1 MIKISLYILF
11 ALSLFSCVMFNQ
23 RTPPP
28 LRSSEIKSIP
38 AEKKF
43 FPNITLFHE
52 SMDSSIIFISVKSD
66 DLLYVRSEANAEF
79 TAKMKVNYQIFK
91 EGTKI
96 PLDTGTLFLNDEG
109 NIKNKTVV
117 LRKKIK
123 LETGKTYESVF
134 KCSDLNREEK
144 YTIELILN
152 KENENNRQ
160 NFLLLKENQVPIFNN
175 VTNEK
180 SIWLAH
186 PKLSSQSLW
195 VRYYNRKF
203 DVPAPP
209 FSDNKLVK
217 FSYQP
222 DSLFEAKL
230 NDSGY
235 VKLNL
240 KEKGFYHFQRDSS
253 KQEGFTLFLFK
264 GEYPRITHVDQ
275 LAEPLRYLTSTAEY
289 TKIIESTDVKKSVD
303 NFWLDKCGSKERAR
317 EIIKQYYGRAE
328 KANKLYGSFVEGWKT
343 DRGMISIIFGEPY
356 SITKTID
363 TEIWYYNNERA
374 YSYITFTFIKV
385 KNPFSDNDY
394 ILTREPGFKTQ
405 WYRAVE
411 SWRQGRS
418 FNANNF

>member
-1 MIKISLYILF
+1 MKKLIFYIL
-11 ALSLFSCVMFNQ
+11 LFVPMISCVMVT
-23 RTPPP
+23 RKSPPP
-28 LRSSEIKSIP
+28 RPIETKSIP

-52 SMDSSIIFISVKSD
+52 STDSSIIFISIKSE
-66 DLLYVRSEANAEF
+66 DLLYVRSQAGADFSAN
-79 TAKMKVNYQIFK
+79 MKVNYQIFK

-96 PLDTGTLFLNDEG
+96 PLDTGTLFLNDIG
-109 NIKNKTVV
+109 NTKNKTLVI
-117 LRKKIK
+117 RKKIK
-123 LETGKTYESVF
+123 LESGKTYESSF
-134 KCSDLNREEK
+134 KCYDLNREEK
-144 YTIELILN
+144 YTTEVIIN

-180 SIWLAH
+180 NIWLAH
-186 PKLSSQSLW
+186 PQFSSQSLW
-195 VRYYNRKF
+195 VRYYDRKF

-235 VKLNL
+235 VQLNL
-240 KEKGFYHFQRDSS
+240 KEKGFYHFQKDTS
-253 KQEGFTLFLFK
+253 KQEGFTLYIYK
-264 GEYPRITHVDQ
+264 GDYPNITHVDQ
-275 LAEPLRYLTSTAEY
+275 LAEPLRYLSSTIEF
-289 TKIIESTDVKKSVD
+289 TNIIESTDVKKAVD

-317 EIIKQYYGRAE
+317 ETIKQYYGRVE

-343 DRGMISIIFGEPY
+343 DRGMISIIFGEPH
-356 SITKTID
+356 SVTKTAD
-363 TEIWYYNNERA
+363 SETWYYNNDRA
-374 YSYITFTFIKV
+374 YSYITFSFIKV

-394 ILTREPGFKTQ
+394 ILTRDPGFKTQ

-418 FNANNF
+418 YNANNF